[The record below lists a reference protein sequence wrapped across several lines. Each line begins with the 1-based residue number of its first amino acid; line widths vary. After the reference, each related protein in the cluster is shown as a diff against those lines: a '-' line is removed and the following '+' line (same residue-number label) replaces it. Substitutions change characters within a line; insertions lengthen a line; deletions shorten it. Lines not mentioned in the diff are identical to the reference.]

1 MTNGDGV
8 RFFIV
13 TIWTPGL
20 RNWIWGRFQNTNS
33 CCRRKVKLISDA
45 LNSSEHSRNKIWN
58 FRQMGRQQWGWRN
71 FGNSIRKGI
80 SGPLGLMKSSF
91 WLTQNVYEAT
101 KLTISDWDAS
111 VGSHKEAN
119 TNDDHG
125 SLDLKKYG
133 RTPRKLHFKVSIC
146 STKQWL
152 ELSKAPTAAHF
163 NQATKAKFCRN
174 EENVN
179 GQF

>member
-1 MTNGDGV
+1 
-8 RFFIV
+8 
-13 TIWTPGL
+13 
-20 RNWIWGRFQNTNS
+20 
-33 CCRRKVKLISDA
+33 
-45 LNSSEHSRNKIWN
+45 
-58 FRQMGRQQWGWRN
+58 
-71 FGNSIRKGI
+71 
-80 SGPLGLMKSSF
+80 MKSSF

-101 KLTISDWDAS
+101 KLTISAWDAS

-133 RTPRKLHFKVSIC
+133 QTPRKLHFKVSIY

-152 ELSKAPTAAHF
+152 ELSKALTAAHF
-163 NQATKAKFCRN
+163 NQANKAKFSQ
-174 EENVN
+174 ENVN